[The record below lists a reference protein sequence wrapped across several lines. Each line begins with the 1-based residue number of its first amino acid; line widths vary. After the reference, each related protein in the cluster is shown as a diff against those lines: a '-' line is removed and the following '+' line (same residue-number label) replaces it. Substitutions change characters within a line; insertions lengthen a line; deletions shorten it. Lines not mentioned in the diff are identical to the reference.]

1 MRKIAF
7 IVSSLDTGGAQRAV
21 SNIVTNWP
29 DNWEIDIILNNAT
42 IIKYPYK
49 GNIIDLKIK
58 EPKNRKSVLYQLK
71 VFFKRFRRIKSL
83 KRKRKY
89 DACISFLDSA
99 NIVNILTK
107 TAKTKTI
114 VSVRCELS
122 QDNSFSYRY
131 ILTPMVKHLYNKA
144 DKVVSL
150 SKGVEKDLVSNFGLE
165 PQKNCTIYNCYNLQ
179 KMKML
184 ANSEDNVLDDLGENE
199 VCFISMGRFTYQK
212 GGWHLIRAFAKL
224 VHDGYKCKLV
234 LLGTGELKEYY
245 EKLVEEYNIEKSV
258 DIVGFADNPFVY
270 LKKATCFVFPSLFEG
285 FGNALIEAL
294 ACDLPVISS
303 DFKSGAREILAPGTN
318 IDFHVMDEIEYAKY
332 GILVPVCE
340 GKYFGAE
347 EKLTKNEM
355 IMYRAMTEIINNK
368 ELRDMYKKN
377 AHLCVE
383 QYEPQN
389 IIKQWIDLI
398 EE

>member
-1 MRKIAF
+1 
-7 IVSSLDTGGAQRAV
+7 
-21 SNIVTNWP
+21 
-29 DNWEIDIILNNAT
+29 
-42 IIKYPYK
+42 
-49 GNIIDLKIK
+49 
-58 EPKNRKSVLYQLK
+58 
-71 VFFKRFRRIKSL
+71 
-83 KRKRKY
+83 
-89 DACISFLDSA
+89 
-99 NIVNILTK
+99 
-107 TAKTKTI
+107 
-114 VSVRCELS
+114 
-122 QDNSFSYRY
+122 
-131 ILTPMVKHLYNKA
+131 MVKHLYNKA

-184 ANSEDNVLDDLGENE
+184 ANSEDNVLNDLGENE

-258 DIVGFADNPFVY
+258 DIVGFADNPFIY